1 MKIRFS
7 GIPEYITE
15 NIIKFAIH
23 NDGDKS
29 VYWNCKNGDL
39 HSKIRGKLECKSF
52 TSDGPISFTPSSGWD
67 EIYFLDARDW
77 LNDKYILYRVEL
89 KYISDEWKNIKVNK
103 TQTFDDQCKQG
114 RRPRIN
120 WFSLYP
126 QICSYCKII
135 FNGSFY
141 DLI

>member
-1 MKIRFS
+1 MKIRFF

-15 NIIKFAIH
+15 NIIKF
-23 NDGDKS
+23 
-29 VYWNCKNGDL
+29 
-39 HSKIRGKLECKSF
+39 
-52 TSDGPISFTPSSGWD
+52 
-67 EIYFLDARDW
+67 ARDW